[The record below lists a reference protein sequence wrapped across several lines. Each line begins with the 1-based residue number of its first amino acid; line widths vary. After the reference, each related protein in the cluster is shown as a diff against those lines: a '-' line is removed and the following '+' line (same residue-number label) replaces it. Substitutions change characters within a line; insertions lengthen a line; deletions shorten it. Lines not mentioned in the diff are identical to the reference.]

1 MKFSIKTTRFFPIL
15 FFCLMIGLKGLKAQ
29 QITIDTEH
37 LAQVG
42 LNHGS
47 RLVSEELI
55 YREAKAIAA
64 DIEESNNLLL
74 RFTLAKEMVYQSLI
88 QVNELLKDGKQ
99 AKHAAQLV
107 AKITTNA
114 SRLTRIAGSDPQY
127 LVFANRMIAYV
138 TEQSIG
144 LANEIQQVVLNPSL
158 LMEHAQRDKLLQDIT
173 FRLRMISASL
183 ERICLTAEY
192 AKSKGFWKSI
202 NPFNNYL
209 ARDKAIMRDIIR
221 KAGYIKK

>member
-1 MKFSIKTTRFFPIL
+1 MKFSNKTTRFFPIL

-221 KAGYIKK
+221 KASYIKK

>member
-1 MKFSIKTTRFFPIL
+1 MKFSNKTTRFFPIL

-192 AKSKGFWKSI
+192 AKSKGFFKSI

-221 KAGYIKK
+221 KASYIKK

>member
-1 MKFSIKTTRFFPIL
+1 
-15 FFCLMIGLKGLKAQ
+15 
-29 QITIDTEH
+29 
-37 LAQVG
+37 
-42 LNHGS
+42 
-47 RLVSEELI
+47 
-55 YREAKAIAA
+55 
-64 DIEESNNLLL
+64 
-74 RFTLAKEMVYQSLI
+74 
-88 QVNELLKDGKQ
+88 LKDGKQ

-127 LVFANRMIAYV
+127 IVFANRMIAYV

-173 FRLRMISASL
+173 FRLLMISASL
-183 ERICLTAEY
+183 ERICLAAEY

-221 KAGYIKK
+221 KASYIKK